1 MTSLKGSAGHTLVT
15 PVRLTV
21 RPITLALV
29 TLLVAAALA
38 VAIALAASGGAGHGQ
53 AGPSSPVRVT
63 PSAPIPPSSA
73 QRNQPPGVNGPG
85 MRP

>member
-1 MTSLKGSAGHTLVT
+1 
-15 PVRLTV
+15 VRLTV

-38 VAIALAASGGAGHGQ
+38 VAISLAASGGAGPDQ
-53 AGPSSPVRVT
+53 AGPSSSVRVT
-63 PSAPIPPSSA
+63 PSAPLPPSPA
-73 QRNQPPGVNGPG
+73 ERHQPPGLNGPG

>member
-1 MTSLKGSAGHTLVT
+1 MTSLKGSAQHTLVT

-29 TLLVAAALA
+29 ALLVAAALA
-38 VAIALAASGGAGHGQ
+38 VAIALATSGGAGPDQ
-53 AGPSSPVRVT
+53 AGPSNSVRVT
-63 PSAPIPPSSA
+63 PSAPIPPSPA
-73 QRNQPPGVNGPG
+73 ERNQPPGLNGPG